1 MPFES
6 WAYSE
11 QEKKKKKIDDIK
23 IKEQE
28 KKIIDHHK
36 TKEYIKTEIDTE
48 EKLHSLHELVDKWV
62 LSQEHV
68 DKIIAW
74 EDFDEDIIKDIF
86 DKIDEVEE
94 LKDIDKYLPASLRIT
109 KEDYHTA
116 LHDDIFRVQTIT
128 KLETALT
135 LLSQQINPDTAWWIN
150 LFSGFLMMLDK
161 NLVKVQEHTIDI
173 KDNLVEVEEKKYPK
187 TKMSLEEKI
196 IAFIKEI
203 LT

>member
-28 KKIIDHHK
+28 KKIIDQHK